1 MYRISIGIDNMK
13 KWLSD
18 QSIIV
23 KLMVTGG
30 ATILIIIVL
39 SGMTM
44 AYFFNKSYTA
54 GKIHTIANSIER
66 NVFLARI
73 AEKDFVKNDLVD
85 TNFYRMGTSGHLEDN
100 RIHISKVRTEI
111 LDLIELWSG
120 AKERMAR
127 ELLALSDQYR
137 HLFSE
142 MVKIYREIG
151 FKDWGL
157 LGEWRQ
163 AIHNVERAVPQTNHS
178 EFHEAIL
185 QLRRLEKDY
194 LLRGDEKYL
203 QEIEIQLTFLRS
215 LISEIDNIDRT
226 ATRQEIDRYEET
238 FKQYLLLQKK
248 IGRTEKEGLQ
258 KDFAAVIAKMK
269 PAIDYIYSEAKD
281 ENQKARQALI
291 TASIIIYLL
300 GFILGGACFYYFAR
314 SISTRLSGLK
324 DAVLKVGQGHL
335 DTQMAADNKDEI
347 GVVTT
352 AFNKMTTDLK
362 AITASKKELRILSS
376 KILDAQEDERKLVAR
391 ELHDGIGQA
400 LTGIKFCI
408 ENGIRK
414 LEDGCPISQ
423 VKEVGKAIPLIRDAV
438 EEVRRISMGLRPS
451 TLDDIG
457 IAETIFWY
465 CHQFEEIYKPTR
477 IQTSVEVEEG
487 HITDAL
493 KTAIFRIV
501 QESLNNVAKHSRADR
516 VLLNFHDEGDRLELT
531 IEDNGVGFEEGDQS
545 AEDTGDK
552 GFGLASMRERA
563 ELSGGTLSIHSRL
576 NGGTKL
582 TATWPMA
589 T

>member
-1 MYRISIGIDNMK
+1 M
-13 KWLSD
+13 LSAM
-18 QSIIV
+18 I
-23 KLMVTGG
+23 
-30 ATILIIIVL
+30 
-39 SGMTM
+39 M
-44 AYFFNKSYTA
+44 AYFFYESYTA
-54 GKIHTIANSIER
+54 NKIHIIANNIER
-66 NVFLARI
+66 QMFLARI
-73 AEKDFVKNDLVD
+73 AEKNFVKYDLID
-85 TNFYRMGTSGHLEDN
+85 TDFHSTGTSDHLEKN
-100 RIHISKVRTEI
+100 RAQISNVRAEI
-111 LDLIELWSG
+111 LDLIKLWSG
-120 AKERMAR
+120 AKERQAE
-127 ELLALSDQYR
+127 ELLTLTDQYR
-137 HLFSE
+137 YLLSAI
-142 MVKIYREIG
+142 VKTYREIG

-163 AIHNVERAVPQTNHS
+163 AIHNVERAVSQTNHS
-178 EFHEAIL
+178 EFHEGIL

-203 QEIEIQLTFLRS
+203 KEIKTQLSFLRN
-215 LISEIDNIDRT
+215 LISEIDTIDRT
-226 ATRQEIDRYEET
+226 ATLQEIDRYEET
-238 FKQYLLLQKK
+238 FKQYLMLQKK

-258 KDFAAVIAKMK
+258 KDFAVVVAKMK
-269 PAIDYIYSEAKD
+269 PAIDHIYSEAKG

-300 GFILGGACFYYFAR
+300 GFILGGASFYYFAR
-314 SISTRLSGLK
+314 SISTRLTGLK

-347 GVVTT
+347 GIVTA
-352 AFNKMTTDLK
+352 AFNQMTTDLK
-362 AITASKKELRILSS
+362 AITVSKEELRVLSS
-376 KILDAQEDERKLVAR
+376 KILEAQEDERKLVAR

-414 LEDGCPISQ
+414 LEDGHPISK
-423 VKEVGKAIPLIRDAV
+423 VTEVGRAIPLIRDAV

-465 CHQFEEIYKPTR
+465 CHQFEEIYKPVR

-501 QESLNNVAKHSRADR
+501 QESLNNVAKHSQADR
-516 VLLNFHDEGDRLELT
+516 VLLNLHDEGDRLELT
-531 IEDNGVGFEEGDQS
+531 IEDNGVGFEEGNQS
-545 AEDTGDK
+545 AESTGNK

-563 ELSGGTLSIHSRL
+563 ELSGGSLSIHSHL
-576 NGGTKL
+576 NGGTRL
-582 TATWPMA
+582 TVTWPMA
-589 T
+589 A

>member
-1 MYRISIGIDNMK
+1 MK
-13 KWLSD
+13 KWISD

-39 SGMTM
+39 SSMIMT
-44 AYFFNKSYTA
+44 YFFYESYTA
-54 GKIHTIANSIER
+54 NKIHIIANTIER
-66 NVFLARI
+66 QVFLARI
-73 AEKDFVKNDLVD
+73 AEKNFVKNDLID
-85 TNFYRMGTSGHLEDN
+85 IEFYRTGTSGHLEDN
-100 RIHISKVRTEI
+100 RTHISNVRAEI
-111 LDLIELWSG
+111 LDLITLWSG
-120 AKERMAR
+120 TQERRAKE
-127 ELLALSDQYR
+127 LLDLSDQYR
-137 HLFSE
+137 QFFSE
-142 MVKIYREIG
+142 ITKIYREIG

-163 AIHNVERAVPQTNHS
+163 AIHSVERAVPKANHS
-178 EFHEAIL
+178 EFHEAVL

-203 QEIEIQLTFLRS
+203 QEIKTQLTFLRS
-215 LISEIDNIDRT
+215 LIAESAGIDRA
-226 ATRQEIDRYEET
+226 ATLREIDRYEET
-238 FKQYLLLQKK
+238 FKQYLMLQKK

-258 KDFAAVIAKMK
+258 KDFAVVIAKMK
-269 PAIDYIYSEAKD
+269 PAIDHIYSEAKG
-281 ENQKARQALI
+281 ESQKARQALI

-300 GFILGGACFYYFAR
+300 GFILGGAGLYYFAR
-314 SISTRLSGLK
+314 SISTRLTGLK

-362 AITASKKELRILSS
+362 AITVSKDELRVLSS
-376 KILDAQEDERKLVAR
+376 KIIDAQEDERKIVAR

-414 LEDGCPISQ
+414 LEKGRPISQ
-423 VKEVGKAIPLIRDAV
+423 VKEIDKAIPLIRNAV

-465 CHQFEEIYKPTR
+465 CHQFEEIYKPIHIR
-477 IQTSVEVEEG
+477 TSVEVEEV
-487 HITDAL
+487 HVADTL
-493 KTAIFRIV
+493 KTGIFRIV
-501 QESLNNVAKHSRADR
+501 QESLNNVAKHSQADL
-516 VLLNFHDEGDRLELT
+516 VLLNLHDEGDRLELI
-531 IEDNGVGFEEGDQS
+531 IEDNGVGFELDNQN
-545 AEDTGDK
+545 EDDTNDK

-563 ELSGGTLSIHSRL
+563 ELLGGMFSIHSRL
-576 NGGTKL
+576 NEGTQIA
-582 TATWPMA
+582 ATWPMA
-589 T
+589 G